1 LEGARADK
9 LAKQVTSLDQ
19 ELKRATKALE
29 KSKSEGKRHL
39 TIQLQLLEA
48 SKKELFTVNESLLA
62 EQRKVAELKS
72 QLVLEMAVK
81 EAEQSK
87 VAKLKSQLVL
97 EMAAKEY
104 NAKEFDRMKEVIA
117 SEQKKA
123 NILREE
129 LEQTTTAKES
139 MAQELN
145 DNKLRAERVKKLE
158 LELREERAKIARL
171 GNNPPKATMTLRKEL
186 HETQEKLKNAKK
198 RNAVLTSEL
207 AERSY
212 PQRQQ
217 QQTGHI
223 SQRKKGS
230 AVLPTT
236 VADALDSDSKTPPKV
251 LLSPKRATSMPA
263 PVEVSLS
270 ERASLVNFESAPVH
284 YDGVAIDNDDDDAEE
299 SSALQDELT
308 FIRSAFSAE
317 EILVDDNQVTYTLQ
331 LPVDDDSEVL
341 KIDISVILPV
351 RYPTAGINEMN
362 VVVNDTS
369 STCSP
374 EFRKI
379 ALDALPSVKEICLIE
394 ARALEGSAA
403 LSSIFSVADMWAKDD
418 WYSVMAKQLSL
429 SKGKG
434 KGKPSKKSGGNG
446 SFEICTFLIY
456 THHIVDPDKI
466 HFVKKSASKLNLG
479 GYMKI
484 GKPGLL
490 LVEGPQSDCEALLDT
505 LLLNRKK
512 LRESHGGKVDSATF
526 MAAGN
531 VVRKAM
537 TSSERV
543 LPKKLEQLEAKD
555 GMDKIKDACK
565 ISGLLGSLEEVCKR

>member
-1 LEGARADK
+1 M
-9 LAKQVTSLDQ
+9 
-19 ELKRATKALE
+19 
-29 KSKSEGKRHL
+29 
-39 TIQLQLLEA
+39 
-48 SKKELFTVNESLLA
+48 KEL
-62 EQRKVAELKS
+62 
-72 QLVLEMAVK
+72 
-81 EAEQSK
+81 
-87 VAKLKSQLVL
+87 
-97 EMAAKEY
+97 
-104 NAKEFDRMKEVIA
+104 IA
-117 SEQKKA
+117 SERKKA

-129 LEQTTTAKES
+129 LEQTTSAKES

-158 LELREERAKIARL
+158 LELREERAKIAKF
-171 GNNPPKATMTLRKEL
+171 GNNPPKATITLRKEL

-207 AERSY
+207 AEKSY

-217 QQTGHI
+217 QQTD
-223 SQRKKGS
+223 RKKGS
-230 AVLPTT
+230 ALVLATT
-236 VADALDSDSKTPPKV
+236 VADALGPDSKTLKTPPKV
-251 LLSPKRATSMPA
+251 LLSPKRTTSMPA

-284 YDGVAIDNDDDDAEE
+284 YDGVSMDNDDDGEE

-308 FIRSAFSAE
+308 FIRSAFSPE
-317 EILVDDNQVTYTLQ
+317 EILVEDNQVTYTLQ
-331 LPVDDDSEVL
+331 LPVDDDSEDL

-351 RYPTAGINEMN
+351 RYPTARINEIN
-362 VVVNDTS
+362 VVVNET
-369 STCSP
+369 STCCP
-374 EFRKI
+374 EYRKI
-379 ALDALPSVKEICLIE
+379 ALDALPTVQEICLIE

-403 LSSIFSVADMWAKDD
+403 LSSVFSVADMWAKDD

-434 KGKPSKKSGGNG
+434 KHSKKKGGNG

-479 GYMKI
+479 GYLKI

-490 LVEGPQSDCEALLDT
+490 LVEGPQSDCEALLET

-531 VVRKAM
+531 AVRKAT

>member
-1 LEGARADK
+1 
-9 LAKQVTSLDQ
+9 
-19 ELKRATKALE
+19 
-29 KSKSEGKRHL
+29 
-39 TIQLQLLEA
+39 
-48 SKKELFTVNESLLA
+48 
-62 EQRKVAELKS
+62 
-72 QLVLEMAVK
+72 M
-81 EAEQSK
+81 
-87 VAKLKSQLVL
+87 
-97 EMAAKEY
+97 
-104 NAKEFDRMKEVIA
+104 
-117 SEQKKA
+117 
-123 NILREE
+123 NILRGE

-145 DNKLRAERVKKLE
+145 DNKLRTERVKKLE
-158 LELREERAKIARL
+158 LELREERAKIAKF

-207 AERSY
+207 AEKSY

-223 SQRKKGS
+223 SSQQKKRSS
-230 AVLPTT
+230 ALGTT
-236 VADALDSDSKTPPKV
+236 IADALDSNSKAPKKTSPKV

-270 ERASLVNFESAPVH
+270 ERASLVNFESAPLH
-284 YDGVAIDNDDDDAEE
+284 YDGVVIDNDDNSAEE
-299 SSALQDELT
+299 SSGLQDELT

-317 EILVDDNQVTYTLQ
+317 EILVSDNQVTYTLQ
-331 LPVDDDSEVL
+331 LPVDDDSEEL
-341 KIDISVILPV
+341 KINISVILPV
-351 RYPTAGINEMN
+351 RYPTVGINEIN
-362 VVVNDTS
+362 IVVNET
-369 STCSP
+369 STCGP
-374 EFRKI
+374 QNRKI
-379 ALDALPSVKEICLIE
+379 ALDALPTLQKICLIE
-394 ARALEGSAA
+394 ARAFEGSAA

-418 WYSVMAKQLSL
+418 WYGVMAKQLSL

-434 KGKPSKKSGGNG
+434 KSSKNSGGIG

-456 THHIVDPDKI
+456 THHITDPDKI
-466 HFVKKSASKLNLG
+466 HFVKKSASKLNLC

-484 GKPGLL
+484 GKPGLI
-490 LVEGPQSDCEALLDT
+490 LVEGPQSDCEALLET

-512 LRESHGGKVDSATF
+512 LRESTGSKVDSATF

-531 VVRKAM
+531 VVKKAK

-565 ISGLLGSLEEVCKR
+565 ISGLLGPLEEVCKR

>member
-1 LEGARADK
+1 
-9 LAKQVTSLDQ
+9 
-19 ELKRATKALE
+19 
-29 KSKSEGKRHL
+29 
-39 TIQLQLLEA
+39 
-48 SKKELFTVNESLLA
+48 
-62 EQRKVAELKS
+62 
-72 QLVLEMAVK
+72 M
-81 EAEQSK
+81 
-87 VAKLKSQLVL
+87 
-97 EMAAKEY
+97 
-104 NAKEFDRMKEVIA
+104 
-117 SEQKKA
+117 
-123 NILREE
+123 
-129 LEQTTTAKES
+129 
-139 MAQELN
+139 
-145 DNKLRAERVKKLE
+145 
-158 LELREERAKIARL
+158 
-171 GNNPPKATMTLRKEL
+171 
-186 HETQEKLKNAKK
+186 
-198 RNAVLTSEL
+198 TSEL
-207 AERSY
+207 AEKSY

-217 QQTGHI
+217 QQ
-223 SQRKKGS
+223 SERKKGS
-230 AVLPTT
+230 ALGLATT
-236 VADALDSDSKTPPKV
+236 VADALDPDSKTLKTPPKV

-284 YDGVAIDNDDDDAEE
+284 YDGIAMDNDDDGAEE

-331 LPVDDDSEVL
+331 LPIDDDDSEDL

-351 RYPTAGINEMN
+351 RYPTAGINEIN
-362 VVVNDTS
+362 VVVNET
-369 STCSP
+369 STCCP

-434 KGKPSKKSGGNG
+434 KHSKKKGGNG

-456 THHIVDPDKI
+456 THHIVDADKI

-479 GYMKI
+479 GYLKI

-490 LVEGPQSDCEALLDT
+490 LVEGPQSDCEALLET
-505 LLLNRKK
+505 LLLSRKK
-512 LRESHGGKVDSATF
+512 LRDRASGGGGGKVDSATF

-531 VVRKAM
+531 VVRKAT